1 MATRTLVDK
10 SGIILILERL
20 GAEIMENNPGPERLV
35 FIGIQRRGAHI
46 AQRLAKMLEKS
57 CEIGV
62 GSIDINFYRDDW
74 SAMTGKTPHIG
85 KSHIPFSLED
95 QKIILIDDVLF
106 SGRTVRAALE
116 ALFDY
121 GRPREVRLLAMVDRG
136 HRQLPICAEYIGR
149 KIYTTLE
156 QHVDVLLEEQDGRDA
171 IEITD

>member
-10 SGIILILERL
+10 SGIALILERL
-20 GAEIMENNPGPERLV
+20 AAQIMENDAGPDRLI

-46 AQRLAKMLEKS
+46 AQRLANLLKKS
-57 CEIGV
+57 REVWV

-74 SAMTGKTPHIG
+74 SAISGKTPHIG
-85 KSHIPFSLED
+85 KTHIPFSLED
-95 QKIILIDDVLF
+95 QKIILVDDVLF
-106 SGRTVRAALE
+106 SGRTARAALE

-121 GRPREVRLLAMVDRG
+121 GRPQEVRLLALVDRG

-149 KIYTTLE
+149 KIFTSLD
-156 QHVDVLLEEQDGRDA
+156 QHVDVLLEEQDGQDA